1 MVNAGG
7 QTAIM
12 TFVGWAR
19 RAQERADG
27 KEYEKTGDG
36 VPAPGYTPRGS
47 SPSSRHHHRSGFAGT
62 MPITLLDI
70 VLIVVMLVSGLLAMV
85 RGFMREVL
93 SITAWLLAAAATLY
107 SYAKLLPLAKQY
119 FNNDIV
125 AAVAVVGGVFL
136 VTLLVVS
143 VLTIRISDMVLDS
156 RVGALDRTLGFLF
169 GLARG
174 LVIVV
179 VAFQFFTW
187 LVPDRS
193 QPEWVRSAKSRV
205 VLAGTGQWLMSMLP
219 DDPESTILKKLKKPK
234 PEDTDNPDAPPPA
247 DQHGELGNPADK
259 FVDAGYDRGG
269 RIGMPQ
275 LVEALKVAR

>member
-1 MVNAGG
+1 
-7 QTAIM
+7 
-12 TFVGWAR
+12 
-19 RAQERADG
+19 
-27 KEYEKTGDG
+27 
-36 VPAPGYTPRGS
+36 
-47 SPSSRHHHRSGFAGT
+47 

-70 VLIVVMLVSGLLAMV
+70 VLIAVMLISGLLAMV

-93 SITAWLLAAAATLY
+93 SITAWILAAAATLY
-107 SYAKLLPLAKQY
+107 SYSKLLPVAKQY

-174 LVIVV
+174 LIIVV
-179 VAFQFFTW
+179 VAFQFFIW

-193 QPEWVRSAKSRV
+193 QPEWVRGAKSRV
-205 VLAGTGQWLMSMLP
+205 VLTSTGIWLMSMLP
-219 DDPESTILKKLKKPK
+219 DDPESTILKKLKRPR
-234 PEDTDNPDAPPPA
+234 PEDA
-247 DQHGELGNPADK
+247 DQPETPGQRGQLFDPADK
-259 FVDAGYDRGG
+259 LAGAGYDRGS
-269 RIGMPQ
+269 RIEIRQ
-275 LVEALKVAR
+275 LVEAKGTAP

>member
-1 MVNAGG
+1 
-7 QTAIM
+7 
-12 TFVGWAR
+12 
-19 RAQERADG
+19 
-27 KEYEKTGDG
+27 
-36 VPAPGYTPRGS
+36 
-47 SPSSRHHHRSGFAGT
+47 

-70 VLIVVMLVSGLLAMV
+70 VLIAVMLISGLLAMV

-93 SITAWLLAAAATLY
+93 SITAWILAAAATLY
-107 SYAKLLPLAKQY
+107 SYSKLLPLAKQY

-174 LVIVV
+174 LIIVV
-179 VAFQFFTW
+179 VAFQFFIW

-193 QPEWVRSAKSRV
+193 QPEWVRGAKSRV
-205 VLAGTGQWLMSMLP
+205 VLTSTGQWLMSMLP
-219 DDPESTILKKLKKPK
+219 DDPESTILKKLKKPR
-234 PEDTDNPDAPPPA
+234 PEDTDNPDAPQ
-247 DQHGELGNPADK
+247 QHGELGNAADK
-259 FVDAGYDRGG
+259 LADAGYDRDG
-269 RIGMPQ
+269 RIGMRRV
-275 LVEALKVAR
+275 VEQVIEAKGMAH